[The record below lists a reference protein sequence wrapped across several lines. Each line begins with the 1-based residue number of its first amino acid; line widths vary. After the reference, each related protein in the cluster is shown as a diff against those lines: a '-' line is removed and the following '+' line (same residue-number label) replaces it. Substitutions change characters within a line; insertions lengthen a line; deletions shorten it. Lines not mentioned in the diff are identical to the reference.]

1 MKSLKY
7 IFLFF
12 ITVLFF
18 SSCSEVLE
26 EIPKDRLTSEL
37 FYKTRADA
45 VAAVN
50 SIYQPIRTTA
60 CMGQFYNAQQDVMSD
75 YSTGRG
81 SYIPVGNYQGL
92 DATNIGRTSG
102 MWVQFYASINYANIA
117 IKNIPAIQ
125 MSATDQN
132 ALIAEARF
140 MRAFCYYQLVRNWG
154 GVPLRLEPTVTDEQ
168 IPAPRATADAV
179 YNAIIDDLKA
189 AETSLP
195 DASAQAGKPNKLA
208 ASALLAD
215 VYLTRE
221 NWALARDKA
230 EQVISSGKYALIE
243 ITKADD
249 FDKIFGAGASN
260 TSEEVFHLKYNNQN
274 GNGWPFFL
282 LWDRTV
288 FAPYGAFV
296 LFSVPT
302 NPFIRDWDAKDLR
315 RQFGIFSTYVN
326 RTTGVTETLP
336 ASTPILYSKY
346 RDPGAPT
353 NANFANDY
361 PYLRYSEI
369 LLIYAEASSQAAN
382 GPTSLA
388 IERLNMIKR
397 RAYGFP
403 SKVASSVD
411 FPATGWT
418 ATSFRDAVIQERAY
432 EQFMEGKRWLD
443 LKRTG
448 KAAEKILANKNLTIR
463 QAHYLWPIPQQEID
477 TNPALSQK
485 DQNPG
490 Y

>member
-7 IFLFF
+7 YSLFF
-12 ITVLFF
+12 TAIFF
-18 SSCSEVLE
+18 LSSCNDVLE
-26 EIPKDRLTSEL
+26 EIPRDRLTSEL
-37 FYKTRADA
+37 FYKTKSDA
-45 VAAVN
+45 LAAVN
-50 SIYQPIRTTA
+50 AIYQPIRTTA

-102 MWVQFYASINYANIA
+102 IWIQFYASINYANIA
-117 IKNIPAIQ
+117 IQQIPNIQ
-125 MSATDQN
+125 MNTTEQN
-132 ALIAEARF
+132 ALVAEARF

-154 GVPLRLEPTVTDEQ
+154 AVPLRLEPTTSEKQ
-168 IPAPRATADAV
+168 IAAPRASVASV
-179 YNAIIDDLKA
+179 YNAIIEDLKA
-189 AETSLP
+189 GETALP
-195 DASAQAGKPNKLA
+195 DAAPQAGRPNKLA
-208 ASALLAD
+208 ATAMLAD
-215 VYLTRE
+215 VYLTQE
-221 NWALARDKA
+221 KWELARDKS
-230 EQVISSGKYALIE
+230 EQVISSGKYALVE
-243 ITKADD
+243 VSKADD

-260 TSEEVFHLKYNNQN
+260 NTEEIFHLKYNNQN

-302 NPFIRDWDAKDLR
+302 NPFIRNWDNRDLR
-315 RQFGIFSTYVN
+315 KQFDIFSTYVN
-326 RTTGVTETLP
+326 RITGVVETLP

-353 NANFANDY
+353 NANFANDN
-361 PYLRYSEI
+361 PYLRYSEV
-369 LLIYAEASSQAAN
+369 LLIYAEAAAMAN
-382 GPTSLA
+382 KNPTSLA

-397 RAYGFP
+397 RAYGLP
-403 SKVASSVD
+403 SRVQSSVD
-411 FPATGWT
+411 YATTGWNID
-418 ATSFRDAVIQERAY
+418 SFRDAVIQERGY

-443 LKRTG
+443 LKRTR
-448 KAAEKILANKNLTIR
+448 KAASTILASKNITIR
-463 QAHYLWPIPQQEID
+463 ESHYLWPIPQQEID

>member
-1 MKSLKY
+1 MKSLQHV
-7 IFLFF
+7 FLFF
-12 ITVLFF
+12 VTTLII
-18 SSCSEVLE
+18 SSCTKSLV
-26 EIPKDRLTSEL
+26 EIPEDRLTAEL
-37 FYKTRADA
+37 FYKTKADA

-50 SIYQPIRTTA
+50 AIYQPIRSGA

-102 MWVQFYASINYANIA
+102 IWVQFYTSINYANIA
-117 IKNIPAIQ
+117 IKNIPSIP
-125 MSATDQN
+125 MSTGDQT

-154 GVPLRLEPTVTDEQ
+154 GVPLRLDPTVSDEQ
-168 IPAPRATADAV
+168 IAAPRATEETV
-179 YNAIIDDLKA
+179 YNAIVDDLKT
-189 AETSLP
+189 AETGLP
-195 DASAQAGKPNKLA
+195 ETSSQAGKPTKFA
-208 ASALLAD
+208 AAAMLAD

-221 NWALARDKA
+221 KWDLARDKS
-230 EQVISSGKYALIE
+230 EQVISSAKYALVE
-243 ITKADD
+243 VSKADD

-260 TSEEVFHLKYNNQN
+260 TSEEIFHLKYNNQS

-282 LWDRTV
+282 LWDRTLY
-288 FAPYGAFV
+288 APYGAFV
-296 LFSVPT
+296 LYSIPT
-302 NPFIRDWDAKDLR
+302 NPFIRNWDNRDLR
-315 RQFGIFSTYVN
+315 KQFDIFTTYVN
-326 RTTGVTETLP
+326 RTTGLTETLP

-353 NANFANDY
+353 NASFANDY

-369 LLIYAEASSQAAN
+369 LLIYAEAASQAAN
-382 GPTSLA
+382 SPTQLA

-397 RAYGFP
+397 RAYGLP
-403 SKVASSVD
+403 SRGVSAID
-411 FPATGWT
+411 YPTTGWT
-418 ATSFRDAVIQERAY
+418 AASFRDAVIQERAY

-448 KAAEKILANKNLTIR
+448 KAAATILAHKNLIIK